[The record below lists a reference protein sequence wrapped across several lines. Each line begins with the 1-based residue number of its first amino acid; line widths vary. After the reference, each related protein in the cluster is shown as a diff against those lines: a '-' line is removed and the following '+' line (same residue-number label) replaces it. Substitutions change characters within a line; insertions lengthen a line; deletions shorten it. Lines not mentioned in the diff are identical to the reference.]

1 MFFED
6 LAMVMS
12 IGGLILSI
20 LALLMSEVIGYI
32 KKRYEISIIE
42 KNSESNNISN
52 NMRNYE
58 LINLNKHLNNTIEE
72 NCNFEEYNIVIKKTA

>member
-32 KKRYEISIIE
+32 KKRYEINIIE
-42 KNSESNNISN
+42 KNFESNNTSN
-52 NMRNYE
+52 HMRNYE

>member
-58 LINLNKHLNNTIEE
+58 LINLNKNLNNTIEE

>member
-20 LALLMSEVIGYI
+20 LALLISEVIGYI

-52 NMRNYE
+52 HMQNYE

-72 NCNFEEYNIVIKKTA
+72 NCNFEEYNIVIKKRA

>member
-12 IGGLILSI
+12 IGGLILSV